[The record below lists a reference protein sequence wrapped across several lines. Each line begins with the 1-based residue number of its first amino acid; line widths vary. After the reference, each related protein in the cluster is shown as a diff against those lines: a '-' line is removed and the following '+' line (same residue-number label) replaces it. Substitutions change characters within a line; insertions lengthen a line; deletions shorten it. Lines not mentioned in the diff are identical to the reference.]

1 MSREHNRRVHQWPCD
16 GVKRFKV
23 GFAPDLTYAEA
34 YQEIV
39 ETSGSTED
47 PKTKARTFTHEGFKR
62 IAHLNE
68 TYLKIARN
76 FVLAALEKKQRIER
90 EAAAAKLE
98 QQQTDERLALTAT
111 IDASHENP
119 SNTAASE
126 TVDAPTS

>member
-39 ETSGSTED
+39 ESSGSMED

-62 IAHLNE
+62 IAKLNE
-68 TYLKIARN
+68 TYLAIARN
-76 FVLAALEKKQRIER
+76 FILAELEKKQRMVR

-98 QQQTDERLALTAT
+98 QQQTAERVALAAQ
-111 IDASHENP
+111 IDKAHGTDQSAQP
-119 SNTAASE
+119 A
-126 TVDAPTS
+126 